1 MSLPSRRESHGRRP
15 SACGPRSPTAPR
27 GSAGGNRPRAGPAG
41 GPPPRAGLHWD
52 VILRFTG
59 EPVARLV
66 YISRDPATLARDLR
80 RLSVNYRVAAV
91 KAFDLYPQTAHVA
104 TVVALEAA

>member
-1 MSLPSRRESHGRRP
+1 MVV
-15 SACGPRSPTAPR
+15 T
-27 GSAGGNRPRAGPAG
+27 
-41 GPPPRAGLHWD
+41 PPRAGLHWD